1 MTSYKKIHIYV
12 VKEEECLIQ
21 IQTLQ
26 RLKDDS
32 REKIKIKNMYINELH
47 CYFFHS
53 IGYSRVLF
61 FYENVLLKM

>member
-1 MTSYKKIHIYV
+1 MTSYKKIHNYV

-47 CYFFHS
+47 YYFSHS

-61 FYENVLLKM
+61 FYENVLRKM